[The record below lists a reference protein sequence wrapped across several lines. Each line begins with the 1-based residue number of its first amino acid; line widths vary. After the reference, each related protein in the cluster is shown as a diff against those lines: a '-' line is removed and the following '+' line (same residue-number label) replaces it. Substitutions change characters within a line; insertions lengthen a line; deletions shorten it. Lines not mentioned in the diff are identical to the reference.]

1 MNILRLKEALSERGV
16 TGKELA
22 LKLGVSQNTISNIVN
37 GYNFPKP
44 ALLVEIAKELDIDI
58 KDLFIST
65 KEKDLSDPTVAI
77 NEIKRII
84 NKVDTN
90 DKT

>member
-1 MNILRLKEALSERGV
+1 MNILRLKELLGERKI

-22 LKLGVSQNTISNIVN
+22 LRLGVSQNTISNIVN

-44 ALLVEIAKELDIDI
+44 SLLIEIAKELDIDI

-65 KEKDLSDPTVAI
+65 KEKDLSDPTTAI

-84 NKVDTN
+84 EKVNTN
-90 DKT
+90 